1 MGASDRKAYSPP
13 MSESSRV
20 FFATLLFFVAFYMLL
35 VPLPP
40 YLVEL
45 GLADW
50 QVGLVLGS
58 FGIAALVGRPLAGLA
73 SDRLGRRT
81 VILAG
86 VAIFVAGVLAVLPT
100 GNVLVLM
107 AARILQALGY
117 VAVST
122 AATARISDLAP
133 PARQGSTLARFG
145 IAANVA
151 MTLTPAAVDA
161 ALGRVAPV
169 QVFYAAALAA
179 LLCGALALSFG
190 NHIVAVANTPADRRL
205 WVLPRSIHHPWLA
218 AVLLGVGFGV
228 WLQFLPL
235 LALRRGV
242 EPVGLLYAVY
252 GVAIILTRLATGS
265 SQDRGREQHLLQA
278 GFAAMAGGLGLF
290 AFTAALPTFLV
301 ATSLVAVGGGILHPL
316 LMALHVRLMPS
327 AHRGRAVSTFY
338 LGFDFGN
345 GMGVWLLGF
354 ALQWWG
360 LAALFGL
367 AMVTSVVGLVVSMWC
382 SSQQNSSAAVQS

>member
-1 MGASDRKAYSPP
+1 

-20 FFATLLFFVAFYMLL
+20 FSATLLFFVAFYMLL

-40 YLVEL
+40 YLVDL

-86 VAIFVAGVLAVLPT
+86 VVFFAVGVLAVLPT
-100 GNVLVLM
+100 GDVLVLM
-107 AARILQALGY
+107 AARTLQALGY

-161 ALGRVAPV
+161 ALGRVTPV
-169 QVFYAAALAA
+169 QVFYAAVLAA

-190 NHIVAVANTPADRRL
+190 NRAAMSSFTTADNRL
-205 WVLPRSIHHPWLA
+205 WVAPQSIRQPWLA
-218 AVLLGVGFGV
+218 AALLGVGFGV

-252 GVAIILTRLATGS
+252 GIAIILTRLATGPL
-265 SQDRGREQHLLQA
+265 QDRGRERLLLQA

-290 AFTAALPTFLV
+290 AFTATLPTFLM
-301 ATSLVAVGGGILHPL
+301 ATSLVAAGGGILHPL
-316 LMALHVRLMPS
+316 LMALHVRFMPA

-367 AMVTSVVGLVVSMWC
+367 AMVTSVVGLAVSTRC
-382 SSQQNSSAAVQS
+382 SSQQDSSAAVQS

>member
-1 MGASDRKAYSPP
+1 

-20 FFATLLFFVAFYMLL
+20 FSATLLFFAAFYMLL

-73 SDRLGRRT
+73 SDRLERRT

-86 VAIFVAGVLAVLPT
+86 VVIFVVGVLAVLPT

-161 ALGRVAPV
+161 ALGRVTPV
-169 QVFYAAALAA
+169 QVFYAAAAAA

-190 NHIVAVANTPADRRL
+190 NHIAAVANTPADRRL

-252 GVAIILTRLATGS
+252 GVAIILTRLATGPL
-265 SQDRGREQHLLQA
+265 QDRGRERLLLQA

-290 AFTAALPTFLV
+290 AFTAVLPTFLV
-301 ATSLVAVGGGILHPL
+301 ATSLVAAGGGILHPL
-316 LMALHVRLMPS
+316 LMALHVQLMP
-327 AHRGRAVSTFY
+327 AVHRGRAVSTFY

-367 AMVTSVVGLVVSMWC
+367 AMVTSVVGLAVSMQH
-382 SSQQNSSAAVQS
+382 SGRQNSSAAVQS

>member
-1 MGASDRKAYSPP
+1 

-20 FFATLLFFVAFYMLL
+20 FAATLLFFVAFYMLL

-73 SDRLGRRT
+73 SDRLGRRA

-86 VAIFVAGVLAVLPT
+86 VMLFATGVLALLIS
-100 GNVLVLM
+100 GNVLLLM
-107 AARILQALGY
+107 AARLLQALGY

-122 AATARISDLAP
+122 AATARITDLAS
-133 PARQGSTLARFG
+133 PARQGSTIARFG

-151 MTLTPAAVDA
+151 MTLTPVAVGV
-161 ALGRVAPV
+161 ALGQVTPS
-169 QVFYAAALAA
+169 QVFYAAALTAM
-179 LLCGALALSFG
+179 LCGVLAFSFG
-190 NHIVAVANTPADRRL
+190 DRTMADDAATADLRL
-205 WVLPRSIHHPWLA
+205 WVLPTSIRQPWLA

-252 GVAIILTRLATGS
+252 GVAIILTRLATGPL
-265 SQDRGREQHLLQA
+265 QDRGRERFLLVV
-278 GFAAMAGGLGLF
+278 GFASMAGGLGLF
-290 AFTAALPTFLV
+290 AFTATLSAFLV
-301 ATSLVAVGGGILHPL
+301 ATSLVAAGGGIVHPL

-327 AHRGRAVSTFY
+327 AFRGRAVSTFY
-338 LGFDFGN
+338 LGFDLGN

-367 AMVTSVVGLVVSMWC
+367 AMVTSLAGLAVSAVNK
-382 SSQQNSSAAVQS
+382 SRRQASSAYAQQPRSGRDE